1 MKGTIT
7 MASDTSATMTNK
19 TAIITGGSRGIGRNT
34 AVSVARRGVDIIFT

>member
-1 MKGTIT
+1 
-7 MASDTSATMTNK
+7 MTNKSSDNMSKK